1 MNHKQI
7 PKGFLRFIVIPN
19 FLKAANAF
27 GAANAGKIFI
37 RDDSSGF
44 VKTSNE
50 SAPLFFSRFNLVGDD
65 TKAVPELDIKASL
78 ALFVEAS
85 ALFRVGL

>member
-27 GAANAGKIFI
+27 GAANAGKNFI

-50 SAPLFFSRFNLVGDD
+50 SAPLFSHDSIWSEMTQKLFQ
-65 TKAVPELDIKASL
+65 SL
-78 ALFVEAS
+78 TLKRLLHS
-85 ALFRVGL
+85 S